1 MAHVTPQLTEIIR
14 RYTAELKKMGIH
26 AERVML
32 FGSYASGTSH
42 EGSDIDLV
50 IVSSDWGKYSDIER
64 LETLG
69 IAAGRI
75 MEPVE
80 AIGVTPEEIATHK
93 LSPFWEHVLK
103 EQAVPV

>member
-1 MAHVTPQLTEIIR
+1 MVETTPQLAEIIV
-14 RYTAELKKMGIH
+14 RYTDQLQKMGIH
-26 AERVML
+26 VERVML
-32 FGSYASGTSH
+32 FGSYASGTPH

-50 IVSSDWGKYSDIER
+50 IVSSDWKKYNDIER

-80 AIGVTPEEIATHK
+80 AIGVTPEEIAMHK
-93 LSPFWEHVLK
+93 LSPFWEQVLS
-103 EQAVPV
+103 EQAVVV